1 MLDRKSAPAFAE
13 LRNLTLPTY
22 NTFILENGLPITLLN
37 GVAQDVVKIDVLFT
51 ASKWNEPSVGVA
63 HFTSAMLEKGTKKMN
78 SFQIAGFFER
88 YGASI
93 EISSGFDFTTISL
106 YSPSKNILHVLPV
119 FIDLSTEPEF
129 TESELSILKNLFLQS
144 LTINNEKSSFVASK
158 IFRSKIFGKTHPYG
172 TSIEKEN
179 VDTISTISLFTYFNN
194 FFKPY
199 QIFATGNINEELKK
213 LFNSCFSPINRL
225 QKSDN
230 QKQINAPQ
238 IHSSK
243 FYLEKTNSIQ
253 TSIRYGKRVVN
264 KTHSDYPYLVLLN
277 HILGGYFGSRLMK
290 NIREEK
296 GLTYGIYSSISTLKN
311 DAYLVIGAD
320 VNKENNETVIG
331 EIKNEL
337 IKLNNSIISDS
348 EFQLTKNHL
357 LGNLQLEL
365 ASPFSVIE
373 KIKNIELYHLSENF
387 YSDLFQEILLA
398 QPAELT
404 EVANIYLNDDFFEIS
419 VG

>member
-13 LRNLTLPTY
+13 VRNLTLPTH
-22 NTFILENGLPITLLN
+22 NTSILENGLPITLLN
-37 GVAQDVVKIDVLFT
+37 GVAQEVVKIDVVFT

-78 SFQIAGFFER
+78 SFQIASFFER

-93 EISSGFDFTTISL
+93 EISSGFDFTTITL
-106 YSPSKNILHVLPV
+106 YSPSKNIVYVLPV
-119 FIDLSTEPEF
+119 FIDLFTEPEF
-129 TESELSILKNLFLQS
+129 PESELSILKNLFLQS
-144 LTINNEKSSFVASK
+144 LTINNEKTSYVASK
-158 IFRSKIFGKTHPYG
+158 IFRSKIFGKMHPYG
-172 TSIEKEN
+172 ASIEKEN
-179 VDTISTISLFTYFNN
+179 VDNISARSLSSYFNN
-194 FFKPY
+194 FFKPHH
-199 QIFATGNINEELKK
+199 IFATGNINDELNK
-213 LFNSCFSPINRL
+213 LLIICFSPINRS
-225 QKSDN
+225 QQSDK
-230 QKQINAPQ
+230 QKQIDAPQ
-238 IHSSK
+238 IHSDK
-243 FYLEKTNSIQ
+243 FYLEKSNSIQ

-320 VNKENNETVIG
+320 VNKENKDIVID

-337 IKLNNSIISDS
+337 IKLNNSSISDS
-348 EFQLTKNHL
+348 EFKLTKNHL

-387 YSDLFQEILLA
+387 YSDLFQKILML

-404 EVANIYLNDDFFEIS
+404 EVANKYLKDDFFEIS